1 MIGKHIFLSMLKR
14 ISLLFI
20 LALFFLA
27 SCVPNKDL
35 IYLQGTPV
43 TKNNVY
49 KLNNEPYRLQ
59 VDDVLAID
67 FKAEDEKYVALFKKS
82 NSSVQAPSAVGGF
95 ENGSVAQAGYRI
107 DRHGNIRLP
116 RIGEI
121 NVLGYTTKEVRLKL
135 EKEFLKYLKNK
146 DDFFVT
152 VSLSGI
158 KYTVIGEIESP
169 GPKVIYQNRV
179 TILDAISNSGDITVT
194 GNKKKVEV
202 WRSTINGR
210 KKYVLDLTQATVFD
224 SEVFYIQPN
233 DYINVVPLKQKAWGT
248 GTTGL
253 QSLSTLVSIFTL
265 VTSTILL
272 VRNL

>member
-1 MIGKHIFLSMLKR
+1 MFKRFFLFLFLS
-14 ISLLFI
+14 
-20 LALFFLA
+20 FFA

-35 IYLQGTPV
+35 IYLQGEPITR
-43 TKNNVY
+43 KNVY
-49 KLNNEPYRLQ
+49 KLNNQPYRLQ
-59 VDDVLAID
+59 VDDVLSIEL
-67 FKAEDEKYVALFKKS
+67 KAEDEKYVALFKKNENTNQL
-82 NSSVQAPSAVGGF
+82 NSASGGF
-95 ENGSVAQAGYRI
+95 EKGVSAQIGYRI

-135 EKEFLKYLKNK
+135 EEELLKYLIDK
-146 DDFFVT
+146 DKFFVS
-152 VSLSGI
+152 VELSGI

-169 GPKVIYQNRV
+169 GPKVIYQNKV
-179 TILDAISNSGDITVT
+179 SILDAISNSGDITVT

-210 KKYVLDLTQATVFD
+210 KKYVLDLTKADIFD

-233 DYINVVPLKQKAWGT
+233 DYINIIPLKQKAWGT

-265 VTSTILL
+265 VTSTILV